1 MDYEEKTIK
10 SEMIYEGRILN
21 LRLDTVE
28 LPNRKYSKR
37 EIVEHANAV
46 CIIAVKDKKLFFVS
60 QYRKA
65 IDQQLME
72 LPAGL
77 IEHNETP
84 KDAAI
89 REMREEIGYN
99 CKNLTYLF
107 DAYSSPG
114 FSDEKVSFF
123 LAEEL
128 FRDELEADDDEFLNI
143 ELIEQE
149 KLMQMIEDG
158 AIVDGK
164 TIMGI
169 LYFLRNVSKC

>member
-37 EIVEHANAV
+37 EIVEHQKAV
-46 CIIAVKDKKLFFVS
+46 CIIAVQDGKLYFVK
-60 QYRKA
+60 QFRKA
-65 IDQQLME
+65 ANEQLLE

-77 IEHNETP
+77 VEHNETP
-84 KDAAI
+84 KEAAI
-89 REMREEIGYN
+89 REMREEIGFN

-114 FSDEKVSFF
+114 FTNEKISFF
-123 LAEEL
+123 LAEDL
-128 FRDELEADDDEFLNI
+128 FKDELEADDDEFI
-143 ELIEQE
+143 DVELIEFDR
-149 KLMQMIEDG
+149 LNQMIEDG
-158 AIVDGK
+158 AIIDGK
-164 TIMGI
+164 TVIGVLYI
-169 LYFLRNVSKC
+169 LRKMNK

>member
-1 MDYEEKTIK
+1 
-10 SEMIYEGRILN
+10 
-21 LRLDTVE
+21 DTVE

-46 CIIAVKDKKLFFVS
+46 CIIAVNDNKLFFVS